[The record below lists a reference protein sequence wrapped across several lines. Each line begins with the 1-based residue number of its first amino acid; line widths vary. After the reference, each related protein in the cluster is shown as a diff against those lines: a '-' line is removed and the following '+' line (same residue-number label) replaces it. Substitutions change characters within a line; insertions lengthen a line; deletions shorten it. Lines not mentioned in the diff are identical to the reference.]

1 MLFQFNDFG
10 AWFSF
15 SRWRTDMQRIASASQ
30 ELHQVAKSAASIGAV
45 DVIDPSFKQPDWRI
59 GLVTY
64 CNYNNSHGLERV
76 QNEPLLCSS
85 LALAEIQLPVVDLE
99 KSHWKER
106 ALDALRTSSA
116 FLLTNHGLGTSSS
129 GLWGQAL
136 EAARQLFALP
146 EDVKLQVAAGPPSV
160 DAPVVRGYFGVG
172 AESGT
177 RSSRFECKEGVSLAA
192 GERSERLARNRL
204 PKEFPVDQVAA
215 LEFRCAGR
223 APVSAELLWSSD
235 HTDWGSLTIIA
246 QDSNDGGL
254 EIFQNGEYHPVASKD
269 GALIVN
275 GGDYLELVSHGTL
288 LSPLHRVRER
298 TPSSRRSS
306 LVYFHYPAASSPL
319 RPIDVKKAHERTR
332 PSRPGL
338 VFNTL
343 TDGLEDLEEAITY
356 KSHLQRKWMGVRAKT
371 ELCHESDSTV
381 TEQQRCLCEKARL
394 QAIAH

>member
-1 MLFQFNDFG
+1 
-10 AWFSF
+10 
-15 SRWRTDMQRIASASQ
+15 
-30 ELHQVAKSAASIGAV
+30 
-45 DVIDPSFKQPDWRI
+45 
-59 GLVTY
+59 
-64 CNYNNSHGLERV
+64 
-76 QNEPLLCSS
+76 
-85 LALAEIQLPVVDLE
+85 
-99 KSHWKER
+99 
-106 ALDALRTSSA
+106 
-116 FLLTNHGLGTSSS
+116 S

-215 LEFRCAGR
+215 LEAMPAQLRLLALRLSDGLAEVAQSRKILTPEDAAFFAGGGDGLEAFRVFHYLPTTDRCAGR

-371 ELCHESDSTV
+371 EL
-381 TEQQRCLCEKARL
+381 
-394 QAIAH
+394 